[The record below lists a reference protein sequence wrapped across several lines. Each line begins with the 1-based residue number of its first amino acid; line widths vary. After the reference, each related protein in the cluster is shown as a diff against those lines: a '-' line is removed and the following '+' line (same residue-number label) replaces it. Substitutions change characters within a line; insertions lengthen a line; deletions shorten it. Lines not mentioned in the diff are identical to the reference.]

1 LSLQVLLVDDQALV
15 RSGFRMLVE
24 AQPDMEVV
32 GEAADGNEAVAE
44 ARRTRPDVVLMD
56 IRMPRMDGIEATH
69 LITHADP
76 PLGCKV
82 MLLTTYD
89 LDEYVFR
96 GLRAGASGFLLKDVA
111 PEELVKAVRVVAAG
125 ESLLS
130 PSVTRRLIEEFVRTP
145 AAPAAPPPEL
155 ASLTE
160 REHEVLTLMGRGLAN
175 QEIAERLF
183 LSMATVKTHVN
194 RVFSKLQLRDRA
206 QAVVLAYETGIVRPH
221 DAGPAPPPPSRHS
234 T

>member
-1 LSLQVLLVDDQALV
+1 LSLRVLPVDDQALV

-32 GEAADGNEAVAE
+32 GEAANGHEAVAA
-44 ARRTRPDVVLMD
+44 ARRTRPDVALMD
-56 IRMPRMDGIEATH
+56 IRMPRMDGIEATR

-76 PLGCKV
+76 SLGCKV
-82 MLLTTYD
+82 LILTTYD

-111 PEELVKAVRVVAAG
+111 PEELVEAIRIVAEG

-130 PSVTRRLIEEFVRTP
+130 PSITRRLIEEFVRTP
-145 AAPAAPPPEL
+145 EAPATPPAEL

-160 REHEVLTLMGRGLAN
+160 REHEVLVLMGRGLAN
-175 QEIAERLF
+175 QEIADRLF

-194 RVFSKLQLRDRA
+194 RVFSKLRLRDRA

-221 DAGPAPPPPSRHS
+221 DAGPARPPKP
-234 T
+234 TV

>member
-1 LSLQVLLVDDQALV
+1 MTLRLLLVDDQSLV

-32 GEAADGNEAVAE
+32 AEAADGHEAVSE

-56 IRMPRMDGIEATH
+56 VRMPKMDGIEATR
-69 LITHADP
+69 LITEDASTS
-76 PLGCKV
+76 GCRV
-82 MLLTTYD
+82 LILTTYD

-96 GLRAGASGFLLKDVA
+96 GLRAGASGFLLEDVA
-111 PEELVKAVRVVAAG
+111 PEELVKAIRVVADG

-130 PSVTRRLIEEFVRTP
+130 PSVTRRLIEEFVQTP
-145 AAPAAPPPEL
+145 EPAAAPPPQL
-155 ASLTE
+155 GSLTE
-160 REHEVLTLMGRGLAN
+160 REREILELIGHGLAN
-175 QEIAERLF
+175 REIAERLF

-194 RVFSKLQLRDRA
+194 RVFSKLGLRDRA

-221 DAGPAPPPPSRHS
+221 DSASTPPDA
-234 T
+234 

>member
-1 LSLQVLLVDDQALV
+1 VSLRVLLADDQALV
-15 RSGFRMLVE
+15 RSGFRMLIE
-24 AQPDMEVV
+24 AQPGMDVV
-32 GEAADGNEAVAE
+32 GEAADGAEAVAE

-56 IRMPRMDGIEATH
+56 IRMPRMDGIEATR
-69 LITHADP
+69 LITQADP
-76 PLGCKV
+76 ALGCKV
-82 MLLTTYD
+82 LILTTYD

-111 PEELVKAVRVVAAG
+111 PEELVGAIRVIAAG

-145 AAPAAPPPEL
+145 EAPATPPPEL

-160 REHEVLTLMGRGLAN
+160 REQEILTLIGRGLAN

-194 RVFSKLQLRDRA
+194 RVFSKLRLRDRA

-221 DAGPAPPPPSRHS
+221 DAGPARPPGP
-234 T
+234 TG

>member
-1 LSLQVLLVDDQALV
+1 MTLRLLLVDDQALV

-32 GEAADGNEAVAE
+32 GEAADGHEGVAE

-56 IRMPRMDGIEATH
+56 VRMPKMDGIEATR
-69 LITHADP
+69 LISEDTATAECRV
-76 PLGCKV
+76 LI
-82 MLLTTYD
+82 LTTYD

-111 PEELVKAVRVVAAG
+111 PEDLVKAIRVVADG

-145 AAPAAPPPEL
+145 DETAKPPPGL
-155 ASLTE
+155 DSLTDRE
-160 REHEVLTLMGRGLAN
+160 REILELIGHGLAN
-175 QEIAERLF
+175 REIAERLY

-194 RVFSKLQLRDRA
+194 RVFSKLALRDRA

-221 DAGPAPPPPSRHS
+221 QTGPAG
-234 T
+234 

>member
-24 AQPDMEVV
+24 AQPDMEVI
-32 GEAADGNEAVAE
+32 GEAADGNEAVAA

-194 RVFSKLQLRDRA
+194 RVFSKLGLRDRA
-206 QAVVLAYETGIVRPH
+206 QAVVLAYETGIVT
-221 DAGPAPPPPSRHS
+221 AGSREA
-234 T
+234 